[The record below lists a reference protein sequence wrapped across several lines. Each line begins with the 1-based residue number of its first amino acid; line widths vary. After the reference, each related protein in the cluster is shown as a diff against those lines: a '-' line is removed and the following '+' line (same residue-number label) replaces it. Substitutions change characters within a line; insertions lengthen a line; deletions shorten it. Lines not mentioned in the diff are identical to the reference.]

1 VPRKLP
7 IPGPLHK
14 LKDTAVGAVK
24 DPLGTSG
31 RLFGQAKDAATL
43 GRHLAEGLATTVAE
57 QVGTRTRG
65 RRSADAPHAASPA
78 EAHADTHATPS
89 SGPRQV
95 HGDPVAPHTPHPAAD
110 APSAEPVPSTE
121 ARVSAKK
128 ASPAD
133 VAKKAAKKAPAK
145 KTSAKKTPAKKA
157 AKKTAKKTPP
167 DGADASAPD
176 APGDKLPPRAPDNA
190 PPPPPPPPAVEPN
203 PEATPPG

>member
-7 IPGPLHK
+7 IPGPLNK

-65 RRSADAPHAASPA
+65 RRTADAPHAASPA
-78 EAHADTHATPS
+78 EAHADTRAAPS

-121 ARVSAKK
+121 ARVSAKR

-145 KTSAKKTPAKKA
+145 KTSAKKAPAKKA
-157 AKKTAKKTPP
+157 ARKAAKKPPP
-167 DGADASAPD
+167 DEAAAPPD
-176 APGDKLPPRAPDNA
+176 APGDKLPPRTPDAAPA
-190 PPPPPPPPAVEPN
+190 PPPPPQAVEQN
-203 PEATPPG
+203 PEASPPR